1 MELANIIIVG
11 AGPAG
16 LAVAGRL
23 SYQGIQDYT
32 ILEASER
39 VGNAW
44 HNHYDRLHL
53 HTVKQ
58 WSHLPHMPF
67 PDEYP
72 LYVKRTQVAD
82 YLSNYANH
90 FNIKPRFGCN
100 VNRISKSNGVWL
112 VETNQGDYEAKHVVI
127 ASGINKTPHRPGWPG
142 QDEFKGSIIHSIEY
156 KNPEP
161 YKDKKVLI
169 IGMGNTGAEL
179 AYDLAEHDIETYLS
193 VRGEISLVPRDLN
206 GQPVQV
212 TAKLLDKLPFGI
224 GDWIGSQIRKMY
236 FGNMEKYGLTISKVH
251 PVVQLRETG
260 KTPVIDIGTI
270 VAIKEGKIKVM
281 PNVRVL
287 NSKSVVFENGKE
299 VEIDDIILA
308 TGYRAEL
315 KKMIPQIDPF
325 LNDHNLPKG
334 QIGEGVMSNM
344 YFIGFDNYSVGGI
357 LGTIL
362 EESKMITE
370 KLKS

>member
-1 MELANIIIVG
+1 MELANILIVG

-16 LAVAGRL
+16 LAIAGRL
-23 SYQGIQDYT
+23 SNQGIQDYT

-39 VGNAW
+39 VGNSW

-72 LYVKRTQVAD
+72 LYVKRDQVAE
-82 YLSNYANH
+82 YLNNYADH
-90 FNIKPRFGCN
+90 FTIKPQFGCT
-100 VNRISKSNGVWL
+100 VNKILKSDGRWL
-112 VETNQGDYEAKHVVI
+112 VETNQGDYEAKHVVV
-127 ASGINKTPHRPGWPG
+127 ASGINKTPHIPGWPG

-156 KNPEP
+156 KNPRP

-179 AYDLAEHDIETYLS
+179 AFDLSQHGVETYLS

-212 TAKLLDKLPFGI
+212 TAKRLDKLPFGI
-224 GDWIGSQIRKMY
+224 GDWIGSQIRKIY
-236 FGNMEKYGLTISKVH
+236 FGNMDKYGLKISKVH

-260 KTPVIDIGTI
+260 KTPVIDIGT
-270 VAIKEGKIKVM
+270 VDAIKKGKIKVL
-281 PNVRVL
+281 PNVRVF
-287 NSKSVVFENGKE
+287 NARTVVFEDGRT
-299 VEIDDIILA
+299 VEIDDVILA

-315 KKMIPQIDPF
+315 KKVIPQIDPF

-334 QIGEGVMSNM
+334 VIGDGDFSNM

-362 EESKMITE
+362 DESKSITD
-370 KLKS
+370 KLN